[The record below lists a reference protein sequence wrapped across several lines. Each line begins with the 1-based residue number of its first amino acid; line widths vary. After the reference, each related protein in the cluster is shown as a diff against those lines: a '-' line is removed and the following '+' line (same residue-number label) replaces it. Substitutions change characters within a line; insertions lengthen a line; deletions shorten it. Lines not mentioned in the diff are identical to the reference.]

1 MGEGEDAGK
10 LEELLRQAGDIAAL
24 PAVSDARAAEFLGE
38 FSPEQLER
46 ALALAAARSSG
57 ALEAACSCLSKV
69 LAGAFGARLLPQLEA
84 RVRGM
89 LTASSSPVRCLGC
102 ELLGR
107 LAQGESFAPTGL
119 RAGASAA
126 LLGAMRD
133 PCTSVSA
140 AAARGLRAA
149 AGSEGGLGL
158 VVVPELGELCR
169 SNSSAAFR
177 LRGLQLAVDIAAL
190 SEEAAA
196 SVASL
201 GALNALV
208 EGLRGREKDELGW
221 LAAVEVAVD
230 LARGNP
236 LGAAAVLGP
245 LGEQMLGAGTLGL
258 GARALGA
265 LAEVSASAA
274 AHPGGWAAAAA
285 VSTGEGGN
293 SLLEG
298 VLGCFGRALSAGDP
312 TEKEA
317 ALGALAGFGATSAGS
332 ELLLGCPAG
341 EPLVRAAAHA
351 ALHRDAHAPA
361 RLASLHAMAALAG
374 AERVAFG
381 GRIDLTGGPLGEA
394 AEKHLRRAV
403 YEAAAGDASP
413 CTPAEALHRL
423 VAQPLTE
430 ARVAAYRFVSALAA
444 RPWGAQEVLSNAGL
458 FEDLLGRSRLDSARE
473 ACEWRHT
480 CVAVLCAQLEAG
492 GLPRAA
498 GALPQLQEALAAGPY
513 VAGGTVAAGVA
524 VGSRGAGGG

>member
-1 MGEGEDAGK
+1 
-10 LEELLRQAGDIAAL
+10 
-24 PAVSDARAAEFLGE
+24 
-38 FSPEQLER
+38 
-46 ALALAAARSSG
+46 
-57 ALEAACSCLSKV
+57 
-69 LAGAFGARLLPQLEA
+69 
-84 RVRGM
+84 M

-245 LGEQMLGAGTLGL
+245 LGEQMLGAGTSGL

-285 VSTGEGGN
+285 ASTGEGGN

-473 ACEWRHT
+473 VSPLPPSSYSPPPVPRPRTPFPEEWHYYISS
-480 CVAVLCAQLEAG
+480 AG
-492 GLPRAA
+492 KDAAEIPALQPSLPLYYRLLTPLPPHRLPRAGMRVA
-498 GALPQLQEALAAGPY
+498 THVRGGPLRT
-513 VAGGTVAAGVA
+513 A
-524 VGSRGAGGG
+524 GSRRAPSGCRRPPPAPRGACSRALCCRRHRGGRRGGWLPGGRGWLMPGP